1 MAKQFLTF
9 TENIRLIYQTSSKTV
24 SYFYRKYLASLLVLV
39 MPKIVDEFKPSSDFI
54 TDRFMAMLLLEILFV
69 INVSPMYL
77 YYTVL
82 PRDHLL
88 R

>member
-1 MAKQFLTF
+1 
-9 TENIRLIYQTSSKTV
+9 
-24 SYFYRKYLASLLVLV
+24 
-39 MPKIVDEFKPSSDFI
+39 MPKIGDEFKPSSDYI

-69 INVSPMYL
+69 FYVSPLYF

-88 R
+88 G